1 MRGFLAV
8 VMLAAAAMTAGA
20 QTTKMNLG
28 AGSTV
33 RVDGGSNIH
42 DWHAV
47 SSELTATIQVA
58 TPVTG
63 AKVESVTLSL
73 PVTSLK
79 SGKGGLD
86 KNMYKAMQ
94 AEKHPTITF
103 VMKTYNATANGD
115 VFDAVITGSL
125 TVNGVEKEITA
136 NAVMTPDGK
145 GGLKATGT
153 TAFKMTEFGIK
164 PVTALMGTIR
174 THDAVTVKFDLT
186 GTAAQAVATL
196 PND

>member
-1 MRGFLAV
+1 MRVFLSAL
-8 VMLAAAAMTAGA
+8 MLAAAAATAGA
-20 QTTKMNLG
+20 QTTKMNLD
-28 AGSTV
+28 AGSTI
-33 RVDGGSNIH
+33 RVDGGSNVH

-47 SSELTATIQVA
+47 SSELTAAIQVA

-86 KNMYKAMQ
+86 KNMYKAMN
-94 AEKHPTITF
+94 AEKHPTVTF
-103 VMKTYNATANGD
+103 VMKTYNATPKGD
-115 VFDAVITGSL
+115 AFDAVITGTL
-125 TVNGVEKEITA
+125 TVNGVEKEVTA

-145 GGLKATGT
+145 GGLKAAGSTE
-153 TAFKMTEFGIK
+153 FRMTEFGIK

-174 THDAVTVKFDLT
+174 TRDAVTVKFDLA
-186 GTAAQAVATL
+186 GTAAQAVAEL
-196 PND
+196 PNN